1 MLKGSR
7 NQTLK
12 HLLRPY
18 LASVLLVSLV
28 LIVFQ
33 GFDNCEDVVTGASER
48 RAMSKANYFSG
59 MFDFFN
65 VGRTHL

>member
-1 MLKGSR
+1 MLKGRR

-12 HLLRPY
+12 HLVHPY

-33 GFDNCEDVVTGASER
+33 GLDNCEDVVTGASER
-48 RAMSKANYFSG
+48 SMSKANYFSG
-59 MFDFFN
+59 MFDF
-65 VGRTHL
+65 